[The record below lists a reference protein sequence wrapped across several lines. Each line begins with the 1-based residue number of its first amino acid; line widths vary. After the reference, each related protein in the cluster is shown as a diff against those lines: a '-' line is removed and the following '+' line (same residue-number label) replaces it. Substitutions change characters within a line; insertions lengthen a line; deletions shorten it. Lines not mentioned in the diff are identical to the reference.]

1 MLQCVYSRK
10 SDEKQN
16 GRFLHFSRHF
26 TLKPLVRWLC
36 MLRELCRTF
45 NMAHHI
51 QYQDG
56 LQSQSILQA
65 YIMMLQCVYSRKSDE
80 NGRFLPFTR
89 HYPKTMWTVAMYAPE
104 IVKNLQ
110 YGSPHPISRWFTQP
124 IHSAGIHHDV
134 AVCLFTKKWR
144 KWLFS
149 SFYQTF
155 TLKPL
160 VRWLCMLRELCRTFN
175 MAHHIQYQD
184 GLHSQFIVQ
193 AYIMMLWYQ
202 CFITVLYVSCYMASF

>member
-1 MLQCVYSRK
+1 
-10 SDEKQN
+10 
-16 GRFLHFSRHF
+16 
-26 TLKPLVRWLC
+26 

-56 LQSQSILQA
+56 LHSQSILQA

-80 NGRFLPFTR
+80 NGRFLHFTR
-89 HYPKTMWTVAMYAPE
+89 H
-104 IVKNLQ
+104 
-110 YGSPHPISRWFTQP
+110 
-124 IHSAGIHHDV
+124 
-134 AVCLFTKKWR
+134 
-144 KWLFS
+144 
-149 SFYQTF
+149 F

-184 GLHSQFIVQ
+184 GLHSQFILQ
-193 AYIMMLWYQ
+193 AYIMMLQFVYSRKIKWRKWTFSSFYKIFYPKPLVRWL
-202 CFITVLYVSCYMASF
+202 CMLRKLCRTFNMAHHIQ

>member
-1 MLQCVYSRK
+1 MLRELFKTFNMAHHILNAGGLHSQFILQAYIMMLQCVYSRK
-10 SDEKQN
+10 SDEN
-16 GRFLHFSRHF
+16 GHFLHFTRHF

-51 QYQDG
+51 QYQNG

-89 HYPKTMWTVAMYAPE
+89 H
-104 IVKNLQ
+104 
-110 YGSPHPISRWFTQP
+110 
-124 IHSAGIHHDV
+124 
-134 AVCLFTKKWR
+134 
-144 KWLFS
+144 
-149 SFYQTF
+149 F

-160 VRWLCMLRELCRTFN
+160 VRWLCMLRESCRTFN
-175 MAHHIQYQD
+175 IAHHI
-184 GLHSQFIVQ
+184 
-193 AYIMMLWYQ
+193 
-202 CFITVLYVSCYMASF
+202 